1 MLLADGLCGR
11 RSLAGLGQG
20 MVTRGMTSND
30 DTGLKREASEQL
42 ERLGLSAYAAR
53 TFVALVTLEGG
64 TAKDVSEVVDV
75 PRTRVYDAAE
85 ELVDQELATIESSTP
100 QRFRAV
106 SIERALLVLSTEY
119 ADRIDDVISNLEAI
133 GGVESSLR
141 RETLWLVTD
150 ADEIERRIEEFLSAA
165 DETVLFATAGSD
177 PSASVVNDLVGA
189 ADRGV
194 AVSVAGVSQ
203 SVEQRLEATTGSIDC
218 DERPWDPET
227 IPVSTVLIV
236 DDERSLLTLETADSL
251 ALWSAEEPNNLLV
264 FVRALLGV
272 DQ

>member
-1 MLLADGLCGR
+1 
-11 RSLAGLGQG
+11 
-20 MVTRGMTSND
+20 MTSND
-30 DTGLKREASEQL
+30 DTGLMREASEQL

-53 TFVALVTLEGG
+53 TFVALLTLEGG

-85 ELVDQELATIESSTP
+85 ELVDQGLATLESSTP
-100 QRFRAV
+100 QRFRPV

-119 ADRIDDVISNLEAI
+119 ADRIDDVIANLEAI

-150 ADEIERRIEEFLSAA
+150 ADEIEARIAEFLLAA
-165 DETVLFATAGSD
+165 DETVLFATAASD
-177 PSASVVNDLVGA
+177 PSESVVDHLGAA

-194 AVSVAGVSQ
+194 AVSVAGASS
-203 SVEQRLEATTGSIDC
+203 SVEARLDDAADGAIDY

-236 DDERSLLTLETADSL
+236 DDKRSLLTLETADSL

-272 DQ
+272 DR